1 MSTERR
7 LRAVPDT
14 PTRISRHD
22 PDASSA
28 QRLEELFVMASKG
41 SAQAFEGVYA
51 VMARPVY
58 ALTLRVVRDSQMAE
72 DITQEA
78 FVEVW
83 RKAPTFDADRGSV
96 KSWILTIAHR
106 RAIDRVR
113 REQTQRDRLAVQAP
127 EDEAIVGEQETIV
140 DAMETQWQ
148 SQQVRQAVTH
158 LSDKQREAIE
168 LAYFKGMTQQQVSE
182 HLEVPLGTAKTRL
195 RDALIQLR
203 GALEVT
209 A

>member
-1 MSTERR
+1 MSAERR

-14 PTRISRHD
+14 PTGISRHE
-22 PDASSA
+22 PDQSSA

-58 ALTLRVVRDSQMAE
+58 ALALRVVRDRQLAE

-78 FVEVW
+78 SVEVW
-83 RKAPTFDADRGSV
+83 RKAPTFDANRGSV

-113 REQTQRDRLAVQAP
+113 REQTQRDRLAAQAP
-127 EDEAIVGEQETIV
+127 EDEAVVGEQETIV

-148 SQQVRQAVTH
+148 SAQVRHAVTR

-168 LAYFKGMTQQQVSE
+168 LAYFKGLTQQQVSE
-182 HLEVPLGTAKTRL
+182 QLEVPLGTAKTRL

>member
-1 MSTERR
+1 MTSERK
-7 LRAVPDT
+7 LRAIPDT
-14 PTRISRHD
+14 PTAISRHA
-22 PDASSA
+22 PDETSA
-28 QRLEELFVMASKG
+28 QRLETLFVMASKG

-58 ALTLRVVRDSQMAE
+58 ALALRVVRDPQLAE
-72 DITQEA
+72 DIAQEA

-83 RKAPTFDADRGSV
+83 RKAATFDPDKGSV

-106 RAIDRVR
+106 RAVDRVR
-113 REQTQRDRLAVQAP
+113 REQTQRDRLAAQHV
-127 EDEAIVGEQETIV
+127 ETEAVSGEQEQVV
-140 DAMETQWQ
+140 DAMETEWQ
-148 SQQVRQAVTH
+148 SQRVREAVNH

-168 LAYFKGMTQQQVSE
+168 LAYYGGLTQQEVSE
-182 HLEVPLGTAKTRL
+182 TLGVPLGTAKTRL